1 MDIKAYIESGIL
13 EQYVIGTLSAAEMA
27 EVERNIKLYP
37 EIANEIKAIEI
48 TLEAYARH
56 QGITPKLTEEK
67 LIENLNQ
74 SKLKSPDST
83 DLRSGM
89 KWYYLLGWL
98 FSLAL
103 ISYLIYSERSKSK
116 LNTINRQN
124 QLIID
129 SIKIACN
136 ETATQNELLN
146 YKIQVLN
153 NPKSKF
159 LLLAGTN
166 LSPNSYASVIIDSVN
181 KKLVFDFAGLPK
193 PPAGKQFQLWVIK
206 GGLPI
211 DMGVINNDHI
221 GIINNVEKDFIAEAQ
236 AFALTLED
244 EGGKPSPTLEQMYV
258 IGSL

>member
-56 QGITPKLTEEK
+56 QGVAPKLTEEK
-67 LIENLNQ
+67 LIENLHH
-74 SKLKSPDST
+74 SKIKPIGST
-83 DLRSGM
+83 DAKLGM
-89 KWYYLLGWL
+89 NWLTLLGWI
-98 FSLAL
+98 FSMGLLA
-103 ISYLIYSERSKSK
+103 YLLYSESGKSK

-124 QLIID
+124 QFILD
-129 SIKIACN
+129 SIRIACD
-136 ETATQNELLN
+136 ETATQNEILN
-146 YKIQVLN
+146 HKIQLIN

-206 GGLPI
+206 GGVPI

>member
-13 EQYVIGTLSAAEMA
+13 EQFVIGTLSPAEA
-27 EVERNIKLYP
+27 IEVERNIKLHP
-37 EIANEIKAIEI
+37 EIANEVKTIEI

-56 QGITPKLTEEK
+56 QGIVPKLTEDA
-67 LIENLNQ
+67 LIDSLHS
-74 SKLKSPDST
+74 SKSKPINSADTKSGINWMT
-83 DLRSGM
+83 
-89 KWYYLLGWL
+89 YLGWI
-98 FSLAL
+98 FSLGL
-103 ISYLIYSERSKSK
+103 IAYLFYSENNKSK
-116 LNTINRQN
+116 LNNINRQN
-124 QLIID
+124 QVILD

-136 ETATQNELLN
+136 ETATQNEILN
-146 YKIQVLN
+146 HKIQLLN

-159 LLLAGTN
+159 LLLTGTN
-166 LSPNSYASVIIDSVN
+166 LSPNSFASVIVDSVN
-181 KKLVFDFAGLPK
+181 KKLFFDFAGLPK

-211 DMGVINNDHI
+211 DMGVINNAHI
-221 GIINNVEKDFIAEAQ
+221 GTINNVEKEFISEAQ

>member
-56 QGITPKLTEEK
+56 QGIAPKLTEEK
-67 LIENLNQ
+67 LIENLHQ
-74 SKLKSPDST
+74 TKLKPSSAT
-83 DLRSGM
+83 DTRSGI
-89 KWYYLLGWL
+89 KGYYLLGWL
-98 FSLAL
+98 LSLAL
-103 ISYLIYSERSKSK
+103 IAYLLYSESSKSK
-116 LNTINRQN
+116 LNSINKQN

-129 SIKIACN
+129 SIRIACN
-136 ETATQNELLN
+136 ETATQNEILN
-146 YKIQVLN
+146 RKIQLLN

-166 LSPNSYASVIIDSVN
+166 LSPNSFASVIIDSIN
-181 KKLVFDFAGLPK
+181 NKLVFDFAGLPM
-193 PPAGKQFQLWVIK
+193 PPAGKQFQLWVFK
-206 GGLPI
+206 GGVPI
-211 DMGVINNDHI
+211 DMGVINNEQI
-221 GIINNVEKDFIAEAQ
+221 GSIHNVEKDFIAEAQ